1 MRNTTDRRPGG
12 RRLRPAHPIR
22 AAALLAA
29 LAFWGLAALP
39 VLPAAAQEAEEPPP
53 QVEAPEPPAAAGN
66 EPARN
71 EPADDEA
78 AEDEAAVAAEAEPAA
93 EASPLAA
100 SIADRYDATWSDD
113 GVELTPRGE
122 VAPGVRV
129 VEVTEGTVRVNGDAV
144 PSSVLRSWFGAEAA
158 APLLELAE
166 LDADEA
172 RQLLA
177 VSEPVADEDADEADE
192 GDEGDEGDEAEVDA
206 ADEAE
211 RRDEPR
217 RDTGSIVKFGS
228 DVVVE
233 EDEVA
238 YEAVSLGGDVVVYG
252 RVRRDVVAVGGDVQ
266 VFGEVGG
273 NVTASP
279 GSVELGPN
287 SEVDGDVLAVGGRV
301 RRASGAQVRG
311 KIEDVSAGGIG
322 GGEILDELIR
332 HDRSSPYRS
341 WKVVDVYWNMVGI
354 ALMMLLVCLTYLVG
368 RRTVDAAV
376 ARLDAPMEVLIAFL
390 VGLAAWLLV
399 VPVSVIAIVLVAIT
413 IVGCLLLPLLLIA
426 EVAIV
431 VIVFLL
437 GYTAAALW
445 VGRWITRRFGSRVGG
460 PYVLLVIGLLAIE
473 IWHLVGTGFD
483 VFGGPMQFFA
493 FMFILFGT
501 AVEFL
506 AMTIGIGAVILHL
519 FDERRRRQ
527 ALPEGAPPSPAL
539 PPGDAGDDGLGATPP
554 ADVPAPPPAD
564 PPPDDDF
571 FDDGGEAAGDG
582 DGVADAADADT
593 ADGTDEEKDG
603 EASS

>member
-1 MRNTTDRRPGG
+1 MRNTTDQRPGG

-39 VLPAAAQEAEEPPP
+39 VLPAAAQEADAPPP

-66 EPARN
+66 EPAEE
-71 EPADDEA
+71 EP

-93 EASPLAA
+93 AASPLVA
-100 SIADRYDATWSDD
+100 SIAGRYDATWSED

-172 RQLLA
+172 RELLA

-192 GDEGDEGDEAEVDA
+192 GDETEVDA

-211 RRDEPR
+211 VRDEPR

-228 DVVVE
+228 DVIVE
-233 EDEVA
+233 RDEVA

-279 GSVELGPN
+279 GGVELGPD

-301 RRASGAQVRG
+301 RRAPGARVRG

-332 HDRSSPYRS
+332 HDRSSAYRS
-341 WKVVDVYWNMVGI
+341 WKVDDVYWNMVGI

-431 VIVFLL
+431 IIVFLL

-539 PPGDAGDDGLGATPP
+539 PPGDAGATPP

-571 FDDGGEAAGDG
+571 FDDGGAAED
-582 DGVADAADADT
+582 ADAADAD
-593 ADGTDEEKDG
+593 EEKDD